1 MKSAFSTTLPRQSSA
16 RKSPVMTLASPKEE
30 AGSEKNGEHKL
41 PTLKAPAPPLGET
54 IGHRAWLD
62 ALGALEAQ
70 LSKAMA
76 RKNKQVAAAARTS
89 PDGTRRLRP
98 PPPLPQ
104 PEPAVSDHEHVTPI
118 GRAKLRV
125 IEDLAEIELA
135 RENGKTSFLS

>member
-30 AGSEKNGEHKL
+30 VGSAKTENKL
-41 PTLKAPAPPLGET
+41 PSLNTSAPALGET

-76 RKNKQVAAAARTS
+76 RKNKQVAAAARTA
-89 PDGTRRLRP
+89 PDAARRFRP

-104 PEPAVSDHEHVTPI
+104 PVPSPEEQHVTAI

>member
-41 PTLKAPAPPLGET
+41 PTLNTSAPPLGET

-76 RKNKQVAAAARTS
+76 RKNKQVAAAARTA
-89 PDGTRRLRP
+89 PDGSRRFRP

-104 PEPAVSDHEHVTPI
+104 PAPVSDHEHVTPI